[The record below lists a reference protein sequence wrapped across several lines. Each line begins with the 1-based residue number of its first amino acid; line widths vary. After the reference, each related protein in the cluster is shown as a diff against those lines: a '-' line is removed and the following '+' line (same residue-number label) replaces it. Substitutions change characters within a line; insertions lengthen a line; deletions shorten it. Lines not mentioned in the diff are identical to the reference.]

1 MRYLYIYMIMVK
13 VFQKSNL
20 PSLGTSMAQLECSFT
35 IDGNVK
41 LYNHFGEVFGSV
53 LKH

>member
-1 MRYLYIYMIMVK
+1 MVK

-20 PSLGTSMAQLECSFT
+20 PSLGTSIAQLKCSF
-35 IDGNVK
+35 IIGDNVK

-53 LKH
+53 LKY